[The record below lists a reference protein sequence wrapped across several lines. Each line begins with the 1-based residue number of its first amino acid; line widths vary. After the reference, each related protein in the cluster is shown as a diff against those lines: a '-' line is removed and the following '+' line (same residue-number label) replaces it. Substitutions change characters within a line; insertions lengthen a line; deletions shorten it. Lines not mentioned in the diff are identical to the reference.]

1 MAKSFNILATSL
13 SVLHNYFDSLNK
25 IIFKS
30 VIAKF
35 LNTSTKSFFFFSC
48 KNRIGFYLF
57 FTDLNSSIKIHNQNI
72 ENAFKDFIL
81 SVEDYSML
89 LTDRVHIQ
97 RIS

>member
-35 LNTSTKSFFFFSC
+35 LNTSTKSFIFFRV
-48 KNRIGFYLF
+48 KIGL
-57 FTDLNSSIKIHNQNI
+57 
-72 ENAFKDFIL
+72 DFIYFL
-81 SVEDYSML
+81 Q
-89 LTDRVHIQ
+89 I
-97 RIS
+97 